1 MDELTVRLQ
10 GESALPS
17 LPPVR
22 WNKAEVEARLEEL
35 VGCYRGRAYAPEDIA
50 FAKKDRA
57 EVNKIEKELAAAQ
70 KRVVAMYR
78 QPVAEFEAE
87 MKRLRAMCTGISDN
101 IDRQVKEVEESARQE
116 RRARLE
122 AVYRENAGA
131 EISELVPFDR
141 LLESGW
147 LNKSTPESTARK
159 ALMVKIETVRTEME
173 TLRRTCGEDFPAVQ
187 RVYLE
192 GLSINAALAR
202 YTYLQETR
210 EAQTRAEAARE
221 AERKAQAAAPVVA
234 PPSAEQRQARQ
245 EAEEAARLHECITA
259 DGALDFGRMREQA
272 GLDPDGETTYT
283 RILTI
288 TYTPAQGRALIDFL
302 RRSGIAYELT

>member
-1 MDELTVRLQ
+1 MDELTVKLQ
-10 GESALPS
+10 GENALPH
-17 LPPVR
+17 LPPVL

-57 EVNKIEKELAAAQ
+57 AVNKIEKELAAAQ
-70 KRVVAMYR
+70 KRVRAMYW

-87 MKRLRAMCTGISDN
+87 MKRLRGICTGSSAD
-101 IDRQVKEVEESARQE
+101 IDRQIKEVEEAARQE
-116 RRARLE
+116 RRERLE
-122 AVYRENAGA
+122 AVYRESSGA

-147 LNKSTPESTARK
+147 LSKSTPESTARK
-159 ALMVKIETVRTEME
+159 ELMVRIETVRTEME
-173 TLRRTCGEDFPAVQ
+173 TLRRTCGEDFQAVQ
-187 RVYLE
+187 RVYLA
-192 GLSINAALAR
+192 GLSINAALGEYSRIQAM
-202 YTYLQETR
+202 R
-210 EAQTRAEAARE
+210 EAQARAEVARE

-234 PPSAEQRQARQ
+234 PPSVEQRQARQ
-245 EAEEAARLHECITA
+245 EAQEAAQLHECITA

-272 GLDPDGETTYT
+272 GLDPEGETLFT
-283 RILTI
+283 RTLTI

>member
-1 MDELTVRLQ
+1 MDELTVKLQ
-10 GESALPS
+10 GENAMPS

-22 WNKAEVEARLEEL
+22 WNKAEVEDRLEEL

-87 MKRLRAMCTGISDN
+87 MKRLRGICTGISAD
-101 IDRQVKEVEESARQE
+101 IDRHVKEVEEAARQE

-131 EISELVPFDR
+131 EITELVPFDR

-147 LNKSTPESTARK
+147 LNKSTTESTARK
-159 ALMVKIETVRTEME
+159 ELMVRIETVRAEME
-173 TLRRTCGEDFPAVQ
+173 TLRRTCGEDFQAVQ
-187 RVYLE
+187 RVYLAS
-192 GLSINAALAR
+192 LSINAALGEYSRIQAM
-202 YTYLQETR
+202 R
-210 EAQTRAEAARE
+210 EAQARAEAARE

-245 EAEEAARLHECITA
+245 EAQEAAQLHECITA

-272 GLDPDGETTYT
+272 GIDPDGETTYT
-283 RILTI
+283 RTLTI